1 MMWNKNTSQTGPSSY
16 LQPLES
22 LIGCEITLESAE
34 GVPMPK
40 EAKDQNS
47 AIIRRA
53 VRIGIFD
60 KVKRKLIFNYAMVK
74 AEWNEKEPGLWTFTH
89 A

>member
-1 MMWNKNTSQTGPSSY
+1 
-16 LQPLES
+16 
-22 LIGCEITLESAE
+22 
-34 GVPMPK
+34 MPK